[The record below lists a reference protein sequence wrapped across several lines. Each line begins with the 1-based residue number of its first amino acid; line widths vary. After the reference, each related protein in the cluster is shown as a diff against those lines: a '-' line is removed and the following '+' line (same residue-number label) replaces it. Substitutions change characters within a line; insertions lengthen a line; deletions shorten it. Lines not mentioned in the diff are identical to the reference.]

1 MSNNQGKT
9 KTLMTCIYATVIA
22 IVALLLVFSV
32 VQIASKVKEK
42 KSGDDNPSGGEG
54 GLVGYEAREVN
65 AAEIYS
71 GYLRLLSDGDE
82 TASGLV
88 NISQNR
94 VKKADQNTGFDYY
107 YTVRETG
114 KYHADAQA
122 VTALNDMIK
131 AFYEQN
137 NKNDNIWIWQA
148 CDIDSE
154 NQDAEYRMGTAFD
167 LYYSEDG
174 KKLPVSRTHATY
186 GWFYTNAYKYGFI
199 VRYPNATEESAES
212 GSVFRYVGVAHAK
225 YITDSKLTLEAYIE
239 LIKEKEAGSGLII
252 GGADGNRYE
261 VYYVASEG
269 DTTEVMLPTSYEY
282 TLGGD
287 GATGFIVTVN
297 RSKRVTNN

>member
-9 KTLMTCIYATVIA
+9 KTLVTCIYATVIA

-42 KSGDDNPSGGEG
+42 KSGDENPSGGEG

-88 NISQNR
+88 NIAQNR
-94 VKKADQNTGFDYY
+94 VKNASEKNFYY
-107 YTVRETG
+107 VAETG
-114 KYHADAQA
+114 KFVADAQA
-122 VTALNDMIK
+122 MEALNQMMLDFHK
-131 AFYEQN
+131 ATN
-137 NKNDNIWIWQA
+137 NDSIYIMTA
-148 CDIDSE
+148 CDSTME
-154 NQDAEYRMGTAFD
+154 NQPAEYRMGTAFD
-167 LYYSEDG
+167 FYYYKGESSAEGFD
-174 KKLPVSRTHATY
+174 PISSAHEVY
-186 GWFYTNAYKYGFI
+186 GWFYKNAYKYGFI
-199 VRYPNATEESAES
+199 ARYPNATEENGQSA
-212 GSVFRYVGVAHAK
+212 SVFRYVGVAHAK